1 MPPVRPNLSI
11 TLPRNFQF
19 HYTDCS
25 PRTPEPEVRDE
36 PLEPPQPP
44 RQTYRVRRRRPAVP
58 IEERQPLFHLH
69 HHNMPV
75 PSIEI
80 PDEPPAPQP
89 SQGPAL
95 QETLN
100 GFLAPAP
107 PLVDRMVSPPK
118 TPLGQLSQEVDDE
131 NRPVNFWE
139 ANATAGA
146 EISRPTSACTVISDS
161 SISSDDSSGSL
172 PSFGGSCTSPE
183 SDSTDPFTFNC
194 EPKPGN
200 PFSPAFSHEIEQ
212 RPFKRSKRHYKP
224 QWTPEMERHLWITYM
239 MYLQDPTL
247 TPFKMLPG
255 TAPPLGVCSR
265 VAREAKKAWKEGK
278 IHAAPQNQSR
288 SSANSGHRAGSHD
301 TVKAF
306 DGGESTPTGP
316 TVRKPLLA
324 WPRSESATRRKLRQ
338 LCKRNPS
345 LSAHYQRLM
354 FTRTPS
360 PFLTSPQA
368 PFHSKP
374 SRLSSPFT
382 KPERPESF
390 ATQDMT
396 YSLATSTATTM
407 QPDHPLPQLSSEA
420 LMSSGRRDGWV
431 GQPTARLQAH
441 QKSQSLQ
448 LGLKLNTRVGR
459 RTLNSAFGTMPSSSS
474 AMGAAAA
481 GTSLSS
487 SGEQSSTV
495 PRLAPPFEL
504 RAPSSLNRSFKRR
517 AHHLLEDEL
526 SPGGSAVRRNF
537 IEELFGAP
545 AAGSHRRVRS
555 RGFSLGDM
563 GEGARR
569 LSTLFTPPPGHQAED
584 NSIAEQSS
592 DAVPSDPPHHAAA
605 LMAPSGLMP
614 PPVHDRIRRLG
625 SPFTERPSGSGSTFP
640 RAFLPPAFD
649 STVSIEERLA
659 AGAPEAY
666 PGKLNL

>member
-19 HYTDCS
+19 HYTDPS
-25 PRTPEPEVRDE
+25 PRTPEPEIRDE

-44 RQTYRVRRRRPAVP
+44 RQTYRVRRRRPAIP
-58 IEERQPLFHLH
+58 TEERQPLFHLH

-75 PSIEI
+75 PSIEV
-80 PDEPPAPQP
+80 PDEPHAPQL
-89 SQGPAL
+89 SQAPAL

-118 TPLGQLSQEVDDE
+118 TPLAQLSQEVDDE
-131 NRPVNFWE
+131 NRPASFWE
-139 ANATAGA
+139 ASATAGA
-146 EISRPTSACTVISDS
+146 QISRPSSVCTVISDS

-200 PFSPAFSHEIEQ
+200 PFSPALSHELEQ

-224 QWTPEMERHLWITYM
+224 QWTPEMEQHLWITYM
-239 MYLQDPTL
+239 TYLQDPTL

-278 IHAAPQNQSR
+278 IHAAPQHQSR
-288 SSANSGHRAGSHD
+288 SLINGRRAGSHD
-301 TVKAF
+301 TVRALNS
-306 DGGESTPTGP
+306 GESTPTGP
-316 TVRKPLLA
+316 SIRVPTLA
-324 WPRSESATRRKLRQ
+324 WPRSESATRRRLRQ

-360 PFLTSPQA
+360 PFPTSPQA
-368 PFHSKP
+368 PFQSKP

-382 KPERPESF
+382 DSERPASF

-396 YSLATSTATTM
+396 YSLVTSTATTM

-420 LMSSGRRDGWV
+420 LLANGRRESWV
-431 GQPTARLQAH
+431 SQPTARLQAH

-448 LGLKLNTRVGR
+448 LGLKLNSRVGR
-459 RTLNSAFGTMPSSSS
+459 RTLNSAFGSGAGSSVNTMPSSS
-474 AMGAAAA
+474 GLAAAP
-481 GTSLSS
+481 SS
-487 SGEQSSTV
+487 SSDKAATA

-504 RAPSSLNRSFKRR
+504 RPPSSLNRSFKRR

-526 SPGGSAVRRNF
+526 SPGGSAVRRDF

-569 LSTLFTPPPGHQAED
+569 LSTLFTPPGHGEGSSMAKQA
-584 NSIAEQSS
+584 SA
-592 DAVPSDPPHHAAA
+592 AVPSDPP
-605 LMAPSGLMP
+605 GLMP

-625 SPFTERPSGSGSTFP
+625 SPFTERPSGSGNTFP

-659 AGAPEAY
+659 AGASEAF
-666 PGKLNL
+666 PGKLEL